1 MEVVRITFEGR
12 CSYNSPRYTRNYHA
26 LLPSETFSRFH
37 QQVVSITLRDF
48 SLKSD
53 AKIRKRIGMAKKLFN
68 RFARGRSL
76 VGLFRWGRGL
86 LLRLPRGGLERGSVG
101 QASPLPTPH
110 GVRAAAHRER
120 RA

>member
-12 CSYNSPRYTRNYHA
+12 CSHNSPRYTRDHYA
-26 LLPSETFSRFH
+26 LLPSENYSRFH

-76 VGLFRWGRGL
+76 TGLCPKGRGL
-86 LLRLPRGGLERGSVG
+86 PLRRRVKKPVRGSAGQGGRLPTPRGGRAVAHPERH
-101 QASPLPTPH
+101 A
-110 GVRAAAHRER
+110 
-120 RA
+120 